1 MENNTI
7 HKTSKGKIFQ
17 MVGANGKPI
26 DYAENRHYFKR
37 NDLAMLE
44 VGQALKHKESGIRL
58 IRLK

>member
-26 DYAENRHYFKR
+26 DYAENLFS
-37 NDLAMLE
+37 E
-44 VGQALKHKESGIRL
+44 IL
-58 IRLK
+58 IVCIIHPLCFCDI